1 MKPIINPWLF
11 YLVDMIGSFQILSI
25 LIVLL
30 IIISFAIE
38 IVKYDEDIDELDK
51 VKIIKTFKK
60 KVIVIIT
67 IMIDDLK
74 PNKEKE
80 LKSYRRTR
88 KIVILFSILLL
99 IVIPFIPSKETC
111 YKMMVSSQITDTN
124 IQKAEDV
131 IKSSVDYIF
140 EKINER

>member
-38 IVKYDEDIDELDK
+38 ILKYDEAMDELDK
-51 VKIIKTFKK
+51 VKVIKTFKK
-60 KVIVIIT
+60 KVIVIA
-67 IMIDDLK
+67 
-74 PNKEKE
+74 
-80 LKSYRRTR
+80 
-88 KIVILFSILLL
+88 LL
-99 IVIPFIPSKETC
+99 ITFAIFLPSKDTC
-111 YKMMVSSQITDTN
+111 YKMMIASQVTDNN

-131 IKSSVDYIF
+131 IKDSVDYIF